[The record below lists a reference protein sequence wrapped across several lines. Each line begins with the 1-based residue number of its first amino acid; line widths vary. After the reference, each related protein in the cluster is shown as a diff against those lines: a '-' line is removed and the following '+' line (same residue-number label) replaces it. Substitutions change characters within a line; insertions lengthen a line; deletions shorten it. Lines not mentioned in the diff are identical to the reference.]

1 MGNLSK
7 KLSFVLLA
15 ILITGGGIFILSRKP
30 KTIEGIKILSD
41 QGRNHVPIGTAVEYN
56 SNPPTSG
63 PHYAQWEK
71 PGIYSKVLQDGNLV
85 HSLEHGYIV
94 ISYNCTKSLIFNF
107 SRRAGSRFAGQFSI
121 FKRVYAHET
130 DEPHEEIPATDS
142 ADVKTDSVSEWKNN
156 PDCQKLVEEIKQVTK
171 KTGMDRLIVVPR
183 PNLDTPIALTAW
195 RKLLKL
201 ENVNEDKIV
210 NFVKEFR
217 NRGPEKTME

>member
-1 MGNLSK
+1 MEKLLK
-7 KLSFVLLA
+7 KLSFVFLLV
-15 ILITGGGIFILSRKP
+15 LITSVGIYALTRKP
-30 KTIEGIKILSD
+30 KTVEDIETFPD
-41 QGRNHVPIGTAVEYN
+41 QGRNHVSAGTIGEYN

-63 PHYAQWEK
+63 PHYTQWEK
-71 PGIYSKVLQDGNLV
+71 PGIYSKVLEDGKLI
-85 HSLEHGYIV
+85 HSLEHGYVI
-94 ISYNCTKSLIFNF
+94 ISYDCTKLQIFPQSGIPLRGTNL
-107 SRRAGSRFAGQFSI
+107 A
-121 FKRVYAHET
+121 YAHET
-130 DEPHEEIPATDS
+130 EEVHEEIPATDS

-201 ENVNEDKIV
+201 ENVNADKIV